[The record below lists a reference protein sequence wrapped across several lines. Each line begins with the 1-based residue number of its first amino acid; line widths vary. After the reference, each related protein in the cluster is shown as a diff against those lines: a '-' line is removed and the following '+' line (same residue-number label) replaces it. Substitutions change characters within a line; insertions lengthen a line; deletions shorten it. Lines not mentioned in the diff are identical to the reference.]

1 MINCCCC
8 LVAKSHPTLLWPAR
22 LLCPWDFP
30 GENTGVGWSLPF
42 YQTEQSSELSQRL
55 LGYNPQAGSNK
66 IFHFF
71 LRLTAV
77 KSPTYKLSS
86 FEVLKMQT
94 CFHVSNH
101 VTCLAHSHVRAS
113 SASSCAFVYFN
124 AQYCIEHSSTVS
136 LFQARFARGY
146 LHWTSYCA
154 ARGAY

>member
-1 MINCCCC
+1 MRI
-8 LVAKSHPTLLWPAR
+8 LEWVVVYHSTR
-22 LLCPWDFP
+22 
-30 GENTGVGWSLPF
+30 
-42 YQTEQSSELSQRL
+42 QSSPQSFLKDCWVIILRL
-55 LGYNPQAGSNK
+55 AQIKFS
-66 IFHFF
+66 IFF

-146 LHWTSYCA
+146 LH
-154 ARGAY
+154 